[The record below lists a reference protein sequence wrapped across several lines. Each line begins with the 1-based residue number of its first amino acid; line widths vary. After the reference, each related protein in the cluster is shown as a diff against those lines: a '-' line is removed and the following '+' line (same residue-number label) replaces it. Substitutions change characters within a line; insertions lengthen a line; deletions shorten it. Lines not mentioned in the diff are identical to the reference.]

1 MLADLQ
7 QAMADLVASADRVA
21 AARADPQAW
30 LAGYRLSPPEQRR
43 LAGFLAQPGL
53 ALGCMVYRANRLAPV
68 AMHLTD
74 LCRAVGP
81 GLRAVMDE
89 FWAAHPHAQ
98 ANPLLECA
106 RFCDFLAVRLDL
118 PAAADAE
125 LPQARAA
132 IAAALAASGAVSR
145 ATAARPPAPP
155 SAPSSPSDS
164 AAPALPAHRP
174 SPPPRPAA

>member
-7 QAMADLVASADRVA
+7 QAMADLVASTDRVML
-21 AARADPQAW
+21 ARRDPEAW
-30 LAGYRLSPPEQRR
+30 LDGYHLTALERRR

-81 GLRAVMDE
+81 GLRAIMDE
-89 FWAAHPHAQ
+89 FWAAHPHAH

-106 RFCDFLAVRLDL
+106 RFCDFLAARLDL
-118 PAAADAE
+118 PAAADDE
-125 LPQARAA
+125 LPRAQAS
-132 IAAALAASGAVSR
+132 IAAALAASGVVSR
-145 ATAARPPAPP
+145 ATSARPPAPP
-155 SAPSSPSDS
+155 SGPSSPSGN
-164 AAPALPAHRP
+164 AGQAVPAPRR
-174 SPPPRPAA
+174 SPPPRPGA